1 MKLSRN
7 LSKNLISLEGG
18 IAQSLNVDFNKI
30 NSYGIYGSNDF
41 INSAI
46 IASLYKEGDYDI
58 FFVTNN
64 PKKCKLLIEHL
75 EQSFSVPSFY
85 LSNEIFHGESDI
97 NNERKFSLSLLSF
110 IQKHKHRRIKFIDS
124 KNMFS
129 SLRRNKD
136 NQYKEFKKNSF
147 AWGRNTLIEQL
158 EDFDYRKKEFVE
170 ELEITP

>member
-18 IAQSLNVDFNKI
+18 IAQSLNVDFNKN

-85 LSNEIFHGESDI
+85 LSNEIFHGVSDI
-97 NNERKFSLSLLSF
+97 INES
-110 IQKHKHRRIKFIDS
+110 Q
-124 KNMFS
+124 
-129 SLRRNKD
+129 
-136 NQYKEFKKNSF
+136 
-147 AWGRNTLIEQL
+147 
-158 EDFDYRKKEFVE
+158 
-170 ELEITP
+170 

>member
-18 IAQSLNVDFNKI
+18 IAQSLNVDFNKN

-64 PKKCKLLIEHL
+64 PKKCKLL
-75 EQSFSVPSFY
+75 
-85 LSNEIFHGESDI
+85 
-97 NNERKFSLSLLSF
+97 
-110 IQKHKHRRIKFIDS
+110 
-124 KNMFS
+124 
-129 SLRRNKD
+129 
-136 NQYKEFKKNSF
+136 
-147 AWGRNTLIEQL
+147 
-158 EDFDYRKKEFVE
+158 
-170 ELEITP
+170 